1 MRIRGKNNSACVY
14 DYIQVGILFEL
25 TNKVNYKEAPL
36 LIRKT
41 KQLWL
46 WSVNLL
52 IS

>member
-36 LIRKT
+36 LRK
-41 KQLWL
+41 KEQLWL